1 MKTTF
6 VWVLSFTIL
15 GATPEHKEFAKYSSK
30 EECERALVE
39 TKVEYREKKK
49 QIAGSCKEVMK

>member
-1 MKTTF
+1 MKTAF

-39 TKVEYREKKK
+39 TKAEYKAKKK
-49 QIAGSCKEVMK
+49 QIVGSCRVVMK

>member
-1 MKTTF
+1 M
-6 VWVLSFTIL
+6 LSFTIL

-49 QIAGSCKEVMK
+49 QIAGSCKVVMK

>member
-1 MKTTF
+1 MKTAF

-39 TKVEYREKKK
+39 TKAEYREKKK
-49 QIAGSCKEVMK
+49 QIAGSCKVVMK

>member
-1 MKTTF
+1 MKTAF

-30 EECERALVE
+30 EECERTLAE
-39 TKVEYREKKK
+39 MKKEYQAKK
-49 QIAGSCKEVMK
+49 QRIAGSCKLVMK